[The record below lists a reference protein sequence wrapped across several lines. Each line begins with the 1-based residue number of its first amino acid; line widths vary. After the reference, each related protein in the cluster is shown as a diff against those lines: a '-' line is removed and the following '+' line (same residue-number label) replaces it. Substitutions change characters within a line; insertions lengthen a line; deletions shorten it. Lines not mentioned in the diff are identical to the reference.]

1 MSYKDINLSYIDG
14 ILQAMREE
22 YQTRT
27 EVPLNLRY
35 HIPKDYT
42 IEQKKQLSKKVK
54 SCWLASEEELEHVES
69 VAAQL
74 KQEIV
79 PVSNIYMKI

>member
-14 ILQAMREE
+14 ILQAIREE

-27 EVPLNLRY
+27 EVPLSLRY

-42 IEQKKQLSKKVK
+42 IEQKMRLSKKVK
-54 SCWLASEEELEHVES
+54 SCWLASEEELKHVEI

-74 KQEIV
+74 KREIV
-79 PVSNIYMKI
+79 LVSNI